1 VRDVDASVIPE
12 WAGRA
17 EQAGFGS
24 VSTVGRLAYPGVMDT
39 VVLAAAAGATK
50 RVGLFSNIMPA
61 PSWPAALFAKEIAGI
76 DACPAA
82 G

>member
-1 VRDVDASVIPE
+1 
-12 WAGRA
+12 
-17 EQAGFGS
+17 
-24 VSTVGRLAYPGVMDT
+24 
-39 VVLAAAAGATK
+39 LAAAAGATK